1 MEAKS
6 AKASHDP
13 KICWVTPEDVL
24 ESLNYIRQ
32 FGEDDKPVQFSECFQ
47 VWGRGR
53 PRPSV
58 DNIILPNGTSLQSD
72 FPQEKSTKGRGRG
85 RLLLLEN
92 ISEQYQDPCP
102 TTMFDSNDCS
112 CVDKK
117 MKKFGKGIGKSNL
130 AYTKITL
137 KDLEDKYNRA
147 KLLGS
152 KKPIFDIDN
161 DFPPLQ

>member
-1 MEAKS
+1 MEATKS
-6 AKASHDP
+6 CHGP

-24 ESLNYIRQ
+24 ESLNSICQ
-32 FGEDDKPVQFSECFQ
+32 FGENDKPVQFSECFQ

-58 DNIILPNGTSLQSD
+58 DQIILPKGTSVQSN
-72 FPQEKSTKGRGRG
+72 FPKEKSTRGRGRG
-85 RLLLLEN
+85 RLLLEN
-92 ISEQYQDPCP
+92 ISDQDQDPCP
-102 TTMFDSNDCS
+102 SVMFNSNDVS

-117 MKKFGKGIGKSNL
+117 MKKFGKGKGKSNL

-152 KKPIFDIDN
+152 KRPIFDINN